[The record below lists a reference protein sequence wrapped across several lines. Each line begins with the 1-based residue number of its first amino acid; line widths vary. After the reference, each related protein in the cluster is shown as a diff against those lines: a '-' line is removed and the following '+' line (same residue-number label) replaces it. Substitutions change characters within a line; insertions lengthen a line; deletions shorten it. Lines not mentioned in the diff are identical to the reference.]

1 MLLLVDE
8 PLAPRPGP
16 RDVCA
21 AVGIALGVA
30 SPLEVAASAA
40 IGLLTVVVV
49 ARLASAIYQR
59 ATVRTGSRTHLRD
72 LVRSSAA

>member
-1 MLLLVDE
+1 
-8 PLAPRPGP
+8 
-16 RDVCA
+16 
-21 AVGIALGVA
+21 VGIALGVA